1 MHNQSLVNTTH
12 TSVGQ
17 PCARFVLLDVIVAL
31 LIVVLGGR
39 AEAAS
44 IAFDPSYGTNGAVIT
59 VPPDPAVESA
69 RPTMLG
75 NGGLIYRSS
84 KFTGG
89 PMEMQRVSANGLLT
103 GVPLSWPGII
113 YSPGLPMRLLADGRL
128 LLGAMKKNVVRD
140 GGMYNDAA
148 ILRLDSNGDLD
159 PSFGEG
165 GITTL
170 PAAMNQPRGGSDI
183 VGAIAIDEQGRII
196 VAVTIHSY
204 IWFEPEIIVIRR
216 LDSDG
221 RLDPDY
227 SIYIDASQA
236 GYPSYGEN
244 IRVTPLYGGALRV
257 DAGRTHYYDVGG
269 RQLTE
274 PSSSPGGYICDVKG
288 WALAASLADGN
299 RMYSGIPSGSAGR
312 RTRASTWR
320 ACIPTGHSIRAMA
333 LHAGWSVSSWMPLS

>member
-148 ILRLDSNGDLD
+148 ILRLRAPKG
-159 PSFGEG
+159 
-165 GITTL
+165 
-170 PAAMNQPRGGSDI
+170 Q
-183 VGAIAIDEQGRII
+183 
-196 VAVTIHSY
+196 
-204 IWFEPEIIVIRR
+204 
-216 LDSDG
+216 
-221 RLDPDY
+221 
-227 SIYIDASQA
+227 
-236 GYPSYGEN
+236 
-244 IRVTPLYGGALRV
+244 
-257 DAGRTHYYDVGG
+257 
-269 RQLTE
+269 RQL
-274 PSSSPGGYICDVKG
+274 SDRR
-288 WALAASLADGN
+288 SLADQPRTN
-299 RMYSGIPSGSAGR
+299 SSGQ
-312 RTRASTWR
+312 ST
-320 ACIPTGHSIRAMA
+320 A
-333 LHAGWSVSSWMPLS
+333 